1 MQIKVWDASNQR
13 RSSIPVK
20 VPSVL
25 LLDKMLLKLFSLLI
39 KTILFR
45 LEEGSEARHM
55 EEVKQLKQR

>member
-1 MQIKVWDASNQR
+1 LQIKVWDASNQR